1 MATSASIEKNT
12 TAGALSFKKT
22 EEQINKLK
30 TKLIPTVAKYTHLQ
44 TVIPNILRISKR
56 TKMHI
61 RVTNRT

>member
-1 MATSASIEKNT
+1 MAMSVTIVKSTKAD
-12 TAGALSFKKT
+12 ALNFKKSQ
-22 EEQINKLK
+22 EQINKLK
-30 TKLIPTVAKYTHLQ
+30 TNLIPTVAKYTHLQ